1 MVEAEVEYGSV
12 KPNKTVT
19 NERSSQTFR
28 ALVTTGE
35 TITLG
40 IGTLVS
46 TLVFKVSD
54 GTAVTHTKALG
65 VITITEGALA
75 DEDVVGWAL
84 GAAPA

>member
-1 MVEAEVEYGSV
+1 MVEAEVEYGAV

-19 NERSSQTFR
+19 NERSTQTFR
-28 ALVTTGE
+28 AEVTTGE
-35 TITLG
+35 TVTLG
-40 IGTLVS
+40 IGTLVA

-65 VITITEGALA
+65 VITITEGALVNV
-75 DEDVVGWAL
+75 DVVGWAL

>member
-1 MVEAEVEYGSV
+1 MVEAEVEYGAV

-19 NERSSQTFR
+19 NERSTQTFR

-35 TITLG
+35 TVTLS

-54 GTAVTHTKALG
+54 GTAVAHTKALG
-65 VITITEGALA
+65 VITITEGALVNV
-75 DEDVVGWAL
+75 DVVGWAL
-84 GAAPA
+84 GAVPA

>member
-28 ALVTTGE
+28 ASVTTNE

-40 IGTLVS
+40 IGTLVA

-75 DEDVVGWAL
+75 NEDVVGWAL